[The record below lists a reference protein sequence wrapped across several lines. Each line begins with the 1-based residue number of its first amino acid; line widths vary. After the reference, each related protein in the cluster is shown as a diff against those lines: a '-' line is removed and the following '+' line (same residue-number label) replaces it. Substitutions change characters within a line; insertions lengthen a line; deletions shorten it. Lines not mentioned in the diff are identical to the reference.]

1 MEDTKINTGGTK
13 DKEGCQ
19 ILQNDNEEVVK
30 CPECLHNFK
39 CALCCSKNQTVQEMR
54 SKLERDNIQIKQV
67 MSKLISRNYFS
78 ICLSSILSVSIFYR
92 NTINDGEVTMTTNRQ
107 CANTVVYDCTK
118 SNWHLIPIKKSMS
131 ALVYTF
137 VFIFIF
143 LMFTFF
149 GLCEM

>member
-92 NTINDGEVTMTTNRQ
+92 NTINDGEVTMNTNRQ

-118 SNWHLIPIKKSMS
+118 SNWHLIPIKKYECLS
-131 ALVYTF
+131 VYVCF
-137 VFIFIF
+137 YLYLSYVYVLRI
-143 LMFTFF
+143 M
-149 GLCEM
+149 